1 MGDQT
6 VTPSG
11 EGHDVQLWDAR
22 RALRRIGVAEAGL
35 SCGFL
40 RCRPEKWFPG
50 FASHWLT
57 VIHSLGIEAKLSEI
71 KPVLAKPPVDDVAF
85 VGSVSG
91 EEMLLAIDA
100 NMARALSD
108 ELVPGAG
115 ERASAVVLEYFF
127 RRLLSSLVLSWS
139 GPESATV
146 SFKRGGDPS
155 QVHVV
160 GSVRVSFTINTV
172 PFTLWFGLGPK
183 MIDVFDGLWRRQV
196 QSLSKT
202 VQTTSVVRIEIAQLG
217 VPPQMLSEYLTKG
230 TVIDLEVKASESV
243 TLKIGNKAWMPAR
256 LVDVGGKLGCE
267 MAPGALAV
275 PPVVEGATQLCV
287 EFGTCELDGPRLAEL
302 GQGGAVLITDIASSG
317 TVNLVINQERVG
329 TARLCVYEGRFAIEV
344 Q

>member
-22 RALRRIGVAEAGL
+22 RALRRMGASEAAL

-50 FASHWLT
+50 FSTHWLP

-71 KPVLAKPPVDDVAF
+71 KPVLAKPPTDDVAF

-91 EEMLLAIDA
+91 EDVVLALDSQ
-100 NMARALSD
+100 MARALSD

-115 ERASAVVLEYFF
+115 ENASGVVLEYFF

-139 GPESATV
+139 GPESATI
-146 SFKRGGDPS
+146 SFKRGADPS
-155 QVHVV
+155 QVPVV

-172 PFTLWFGLGPK
+172 PFTLWFGLGAK
-183 MIDVFDGLWRRQV
+183 MVDVFDGLWRRQV
-196 QSLSKT
+196 HSLSKT
-202 VQTTSVVRIEIAQLG
+202 VQTSSVVRIEIAQLG

-230 TVIDLEVKASESV
+230 TVIDLEVKASDSV
-243 TLKIGNKAWMPAR
+243 TIKIGNKAWMPAR
-256 LVDVGGKLGCE
+256 LLDVGGVLGCE
-267 MAPGALAV
+267 MSPGALAV
-275 PPVVEGATQLCV
+275 APVIEGATQLSV
-287 EFGTCELDGPRLAEL
+287 EFGSCNLDSTRIAEL
-302 GQGGAVLITDIASSG
+302 GQGGAVLVTDIASGG
-317 TVNLVINQERVG
+317 TVNLIINQERVG

>member
-22 RALRRIGVAEAGL
+22 RALRRVAASEAAL

-50 FASHWLT
+50 FSTHWLP

-71 KPVLAKPPVDDVAF
+71 KPVLAKPPVGEVAF
-85 VGSVSG
+85 VGTISG
-91 EEMLLAIDA
+91 EDVVLAMDSQ
-100 NMARALSD
+100 MAGALSD
-108 ELVPGAG
+108 ELVAGAG
-115 ERASAVVLEYFF
+115 EHASGIVLEYFF

-139 GPESATV
+139 GPESATA
-146 SFKRGGDPS
+146 SFKRGADPS
-155 QVHVV
+155 QVPVV

-172 PFTLWFGLGPK
+172 PFTLWFGLGAK
-183 MIDVFDGLWRRQV
+183 MIEVFDGLWRRQV
-196 QSLSKT
+196 QSLSKQA
-202 VQTTSVVRIEIAQLG
+202 QTSSVVRIEVAQLG

-243 TLKIGNKAWMPAR
+243 TIKIGNKAWMPAR
-256 LVDVGGKLGCE
+256 LVDVGGVLGCE

-275 PPVVEGATQLCV
+275 PPVVEGATQLAV
-287 EFGTCELDGPRLAEL
+287 EFGTCNLDATRLAEL
-302 GQGGAVLITDIASSG
+302 GQGGAVLVTDIPSG
-317 TVNLVINQERVG
+317 GVVNLVINQERVG